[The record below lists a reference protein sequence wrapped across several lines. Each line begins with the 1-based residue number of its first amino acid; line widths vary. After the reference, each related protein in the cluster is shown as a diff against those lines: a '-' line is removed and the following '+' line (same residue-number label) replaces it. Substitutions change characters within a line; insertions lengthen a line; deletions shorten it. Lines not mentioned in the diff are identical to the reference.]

1 MEVVILA
8 GGRGTRAYPLTAD
21 VPKPMLWLKGMPLVE
36 RVMRVYAR
44 QGYTDFILC
53 VGHRKEVIQDY
64 FYHRGLPWRIRYSDA
79 GDDAGT
85 GGRILATRDMVTG
98 PFFATYGDGLGNV
111 DLSKLLRTHRE
122 HDGVATLTAVPM
134 RSQYGTVE
142 IGNDSQIL
150 GFEEKP
156 LLPDMFINAG
166 YFVFDPELFTYEGD
180 SLEADVLTKVAA
192 NGGLYAYKHEGFWK
206 SVDTFK
212 DLGELEDI
220 VAKSEATWTGS

>member
-21 VPKPMLWLKGMPLVE
+21 VPKPMLWLKGMPLLE

-44 QGYTDFILC
+44 QGYTDFVLC
-53 VGHRKEVIQDY
+53 VGYRKEVIQDY

-79 GDDAGT
+79 GDDVGT
-85 GGRILATRDMVTG
+85 GGRILAVRDLVSG

-111 DLSKLLRTHRE
+111 DLSVLLRFHKS
-122 HDGVATLTAVPM
+122 HDGIATITTVPM

-142 IGNDSQIL
+142 VGERGQVL

-156 LLPDMFINAG
+156 LLPDMWINAG
-166 YFVFDPELFTYEGD
+166 YAVLDREIFDYEGD
-180 SLEADVLTKVAA
+180 SFEVDILTKVAA
-192 NGGLYAYKHEGFWK
+192 NGGLYAYRHHGFWK

-212 DLGELEDI
+212 DLGDLEEI
-220 VAKSEATWTGS
+220 VSKTEASWTAS